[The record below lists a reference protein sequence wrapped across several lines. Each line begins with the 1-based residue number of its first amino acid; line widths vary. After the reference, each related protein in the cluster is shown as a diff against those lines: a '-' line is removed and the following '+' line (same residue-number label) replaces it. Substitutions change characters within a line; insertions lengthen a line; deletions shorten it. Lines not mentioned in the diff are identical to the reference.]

1 MNHTPLEPSSI
12 SQARR
17 TWRCPSDELLGAYA
31 EHQLDEMRCGRVE
44 SHVSNCE
51 FCMSQL
57 GFLLKL
63 QDEPLPEVPAALMR
77 RVRTAASESALRPRL
92 WRWAPIAATVASLVL
107 VTSVLL
113 RNPSMP
119 PPVGPSSAA
128 KPVSAPTIPQSAPS
142 TPTAKVDAGTT
153 SSETRTRS
161 PQAAVP
167 RLVEPRPGAVL
178 AVDQVAFHW
187 TPVKRSLYYE
197 LRVATS
203 QGALVWKTRVETDH
217 VRLPAD
223 QHLSPGEV
231 YFAWVRAYLPE
242 GKTVRAEATPFR
254 VKQ

>member
-1 MNHTPLEPSSI
+1 MNHTPPEPSSI

-17 TWRCPSDELLGAYA
+17 TWRCPSDELLSAFA
-31 EHQLDEMRCGRVE
+31 EHQLDESRRRRVE
-44 SHVSNCE
+44 SHVSTCE
-51 FCMSQL
+51 YCVAQL
-57 GFLLKL
+57 GFLLRL
-63 QDEPLPEVPAALMR
+63 QDEPPPEVPAALMR

-119 PPVGPSSAA
+119 PLAGPPSAA
-128 KPVSAPTIPQSAPS
+128 KPVSAPAIPQSAPS
-142 TPTAKVDAGTT
+142 TPTAKVNAGTT

-178 AVDQVAFHW
+178 AADQVAFHW

-197 LRVATS
+197 LRVATGK
-203 QGALVWKTRVETDH
+203 GALVWKTRVEADH
-217 VRLPAD
+217 ARLPAD